1 MKKLL
6 QRLWTEGVFLYP
18 AVSLVG
24 KPVYVTDLHTQL
36 VRVFTDFRIN
46 QLGINLVERM
56 DLWPNTFC
64 RVSSGIPFKMAR
76 TAKV

>member
-46 QLGINLVERM
+46 QL
-56 DLWPNTFC
+56 
-64 RVSSGIPFKMAR
+64 
-76 TAKV
+76 

>member
-46 QLGINLVERM
+46 QLGINLGRKDGFVAQHF
-56 DLWPNTFC
+56 LQGF
-64 RVSSGIPFKMAR
+64 
-76 TAKV
+76 